1 MEEKTRAATKTEN
14 ELVDISFSMAQVM
27 LERQGL
33 SYEEREE
40 WMKWMQRQY
49 ENLGF
54 YGTPMGMCWYRLK
67 SVKEK

>member
-49 ENLGF
+49 ESLGF